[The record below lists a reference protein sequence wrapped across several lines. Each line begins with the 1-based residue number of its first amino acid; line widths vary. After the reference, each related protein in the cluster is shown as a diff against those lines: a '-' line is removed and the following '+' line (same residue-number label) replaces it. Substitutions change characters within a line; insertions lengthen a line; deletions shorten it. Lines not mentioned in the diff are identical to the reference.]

1 MVAGSASLRRHRA
14 GATARKG
21 GARAAAGVLLAALVA
36 SCGLPGVRNAVV
48 TFTGDIT
55 VDFTTD
61 YFSLPDRKCAV

>member
-1 MVAGSASLRRHRA
+1 
-14 GATARKG
+14 
-21 GARAAAGVLLAALVA
+21 LVA